1 MSRRAAAK
9 RLDAGR
15 CRSIAGT
22 RRRQPSIDI
31 SCPRRAQQQTRWTS
45 LMPSNDGTDRRTT
58 TTFYDAYRIQCG
70 PLTCY
75 LYRITYH
82 WCGPRNCERHL
93 VLCWPI
99 ENVEFFS
106 EASVSSKTQLSAD
119 WTIQVGR
126 LTKTPYCWCWLYST
140 RSRVYK
146 TARCLSQHGHTPTT
160 ANPMLQVRL
169 IAAVAACESRQC
181 HVVSVCT

>member
-1 MSRRAAAK
+1 MSINSRYAAPAAIDRYQLPAPSSAANSLNIADAVERR
-9 RLDAGR
+9 D
-15 CRSIAGT
+15 
-22 RRRQPSIDI
+22 RQ
-31 SCPRRAQQQTRWTS
+31 
-45 LMPSNDGTDRRTT
+45 TDVHS

-99 ENVEFFS
+99 ENVEFFLQ
-106 EASVSSKTQLSAD
+106 ASVLSKTQLSTD

-126 LTKTPYCWCWLYST
+126 LTKTPYCWWWLYCT

-160 ANPMLQVRL
+160 ANPMLQVWL
-169 IAAVAACESRQC
+169 IAAVAACESGQC